1 MLGVISGVIRVI
13 SAPQF
18 DFDKKKWRCTCARVI
33 LSTPNGAS
41 SGQFPEHQAQCVDV
55 RPLEWLK
62 AVEIDRLIQDFR
74 GHVPARETVIKA

>member
-1 MLGVISGVIRVI
+1 MTSM
-13 SAPQF
+13 
-18 DFDKKKWRCTCARVI
+18 KKKKLRSSCARVI

-74 GHVPARETVIKA
+74 GHVPAEETVIKA